1 MALGTALSLYLATT
15 ITNQPSF
22 THWAKFHGKVYQPTE
37 RDYRNYVFN
46 TNLERIYL
54 HNTFANASWTMSVNK
69 FADMTPR
76 EWSSKY
82 LGLLN
87 NTYANRTYSLVKA
100 MALPASV
107 DWTEHGAV
115 TPVKDQGQCGSCWAF
130 SATGALEGA
139 WFLKNGSLFNVSE
152 QQLVDCSTAQGNAG
166 CNGGLMDDAFEY
178 VVSNGLTTDA
188 AYPYTA
194 TSPTGPNACK
204 AAGKPV
210 VVRASGFTDV
220 VPNSETA
227 LLSALTEQ
235 PVSVAVEADQ
245 GSFQF
250 YSSGVMTASCGTQ
263 LDHGVLAVG
272 YGTVGGQDYY
282 KVKNSWGEDWGMK
295 GYILLGRGSA
305 FGAQGQCGIQM
316 AASFP
321 VV

>member
-1 MALGTALSLYLATT
+1 MVFQRALALYFATLSY
-15 ITNQPSF
+15 PSF
-22 THWAKFHGKVYQPTE
+22 TYWAKFHGKVYQPTE

-54 HNTFANASWTMSVNK
+54 HNTFSNATWTMTLNK

-76 EWSSKY
+76 EWRSKY
-82 LGLLN
+82 LGLI
-87 NTYANRTYSLVKA
+87 NTTLVNRSYSPVKA
-100 MALPASV
+100 SALPASV
-107 DWTEHGAV
+107 DWTQSGAV
-115 TPVKDQGQCGSCWAF
+115 TPVKNQGQCGSCWAF

-139 WFLKNGSLFNVSE
+139 WFLKNGSLYNVSE
-152 QQLVDCSTAQGNAG
+152 QELIDCSTAQGNEG
-166 CNGGLMDDAFEY
+166 CNGGLMDDAFQY
-178 VVSNGLTTDA
+178 VVEKGLTTEV

-194 TSPTGPNACK
+194 TGPNTCESS
-204 AAGKPV
+204 KPKV
-210 VVRASGFTDV
+210 VQATGFTDV

-227 LLSALTEQ
+227 LMSALTQQ

-250 YSSGVMTASCGTQ
+250 YSSGVMTKPCGTQ

-272 YGTVGGQDYY
+272 YGTTGGQDYY
-282 KVKNSWGEDWGMK
+282 KVKNSWGSDWGMD
-295 GYILLGRGSA
+295 GYILLGRGNA
-305 FGAQGQCGIQM
+305 FGAEGQCGIQM